1 MNRMQRIFLEIILT
15 LVVFSLI
22 SAIPLISR
30 AEPVSRIVGDSA
42 LIGLTAANTAVPE
55 SIWAFGIAL
64 VGLAVIV
71 RRKAT

>member
-1 MNRMQRIFLEIILT
+1 MNKMQRIFLEIILT

-22 SAIPLISR
+22 SVMPLISR
-30 AEPVSRIVGDSA
+30 AEPVSRIVSNSA
-42 LIGLTAANTAVPE
+42 SISLTAANSAVPE

-71 RRKAT
+71 RRKAI